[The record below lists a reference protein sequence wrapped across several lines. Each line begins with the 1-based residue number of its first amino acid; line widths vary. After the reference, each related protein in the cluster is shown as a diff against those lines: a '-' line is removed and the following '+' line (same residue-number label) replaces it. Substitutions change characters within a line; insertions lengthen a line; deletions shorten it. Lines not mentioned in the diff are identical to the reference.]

1 MGTVTPTSPRLREIA
16 GEAEKE
22 AEQLD
27 TEMREIEILLKQTN
41 SEIEKLQQRQSDAG
55 SKLRQVEANIEAY
68 SRSDIKN
75 AYAGAQD
82 AQMRIFMMRSQLE
95 QLQSKQR
102 MLQRYRVQ
110 LDKLSLLATEASESV
125 NNPAFTSVPNAD
137 ASSDHQG
144 IVHIIEAQEAE
155 RQRLSRQM
163 HDGPAQSLTNLI
175 LQAEIVERMFDADPA
190 RARAELGNLKNA
202 ANTTFQRIRDFI
214 FDLRPMMLDDL
225 GLLPTLKRYTQTFES
240 KTHLPIPMTT
250 QGERTLS
257 PYLEMTIFRTIQELL
272 NNASRHAHAS
282 RAQVNLDL
290 QSDPIVV
297 AVEDDGGGFDVPSVL
312 AAARQRGSSGLA
324 NLEKRITM
332 LGGKIQFQ
340 SSTGRGTKV
349 RVEIPVS

>member
-1 MGTVTPTSPRLREIA
+1 MTPTSPRLRELA
-16 GEAEKE
+16 SEAERE

-27 TEMREIEILLKQTN
+27 TEMREIEILLKQTA
-41 SEIEKLQQRQSDAG
+41 SEIEKLQQRQTDAATR
-55 SKLRQVEANIEAY
+55 LRQVEANIEAY

-75 AYAGAQD
+75 AYAGTLD

-102 MLQRYRVQ
+102 TLQRYRVQ
-110 LDKLSLLATEASESV
+110 LDKLSLLASEASESV
-125 NNPAFTSVPNAD
+125 STPSVTTVANAD
-137 ASSDHQG
+137 VSSDHQG

-190 RARAELGNLKNA
+190 RARAELGNLKNS

-225 GLLPTLKRYTQTFES
+225 GLLPTLKRYVQTFES

-250 QGERTLS
+250 QGERALS
-257 PYLEMTIFRTIQELL
+257 PYLEMTIFRAIQELL
-272 NNASRHAHAS
+272 NNAARHAHAS
-282 RAQVNLDL
+282 RVQVNLDL
-290 QSDPIVV
+290 QNDPIVV
-297 AVEDDGGGFDVPSVL
+297 AVEDDGSGFDVATVL

-340 SSTGRGTKV
+340 SSTGRGTRV
-349 RVEIPVS
+349 RVEIPAM